1 MPKEPKKRDREYMA
15 ILDRPIEELKK
26 PIGEPVDFDIQPAL
40 HFNVKEY
47 RARLKREKE
56 ERKRLREV
64 KKK

>member
-1 MPKEPKKRDREYMA
+1 MESKRKRNSKQTQLEEPTENDEIA
-15 ILDRPIEELKK
+15 F
-26 PIGEPVDFDIQPAL
+26 FDIQPAL